1 MMRKYKILIAT
12 PFLSDKPIRG
22 YENIVLSIVEDLFEN
37 KHDVDIITFDSEGN
51 RILSNTL
58 FKKYFNKILIIRVNK
73 FQRFINLFIGLLTGQ
88 SIQVSYFSGNQ
99 SDEKQV
105 LRHIQYENY
114 DLVISI
120 TVRMARFLTYVNS
133 NAYKVIH
140 LVDPHVLNYSRS
152 MAWENFYMRFIYWID
167 YPRLLKFERNV
178 LQKFQLR
185 TLISDEDI
193 NEMALVYDQKFE
205 KLTYGSRNVSEL
217 TNFLDFD
224 KRDKDKMVITGNMS
238 YKPNV
243 VGIEWFCNYV
253 FPLLLKNHPTLN
265 LYLIGQNPSKQL
277 LKLQSKNIILTGY
290 ITNLSSFM
298 ENAIVSI
305 CPINHRIG
313 VQTKI
318 LEAFSQK
325 LPVIATSNSNS
336 GINASVGKEI
346 LIADTPEEFLMQY
359 EYILKKENW
368 QKLSKNGF
376 DLFKNHFDLTTN
388 MRKMNSIIFK
398 KIDEFKSL

>member
-1 MMRKYKILIAT
+1 MRKYNVLIAT

-22 YENIVLSIVEDLFEN
+22 YENIVLSIVQDLFEN
-37 KHDVDIITFDSEGN
+37 KHKVDIITFDSDGN
-51 RILSNTL
+51 RKLSNTFL
-58 FKKYFNKILIIRVNK
+58 KKYTNKLLIIRANK
-73 FQRFINLFIGLLTGQ
+73 IQRFINLFFGFLTGQ
-88 SIQVSYFSGNQ
+88 SFQVSYFSGNY
-99 SDEKQV
+99 SDERQV
-105 LRHIQYENY
+105 LRHIHNENY

-120 TVRMARFLTYVNS
+120 TVRMARFLTCVNS

-152 MAWENFYMRFIYWID
+152 MTWENFFMRIIYWID
-167 YPRLLKFERNV
+167 YPRLLKFERKV
-178 LQKFQLR
+178 LQKFHLR

-193 NEMALVYDQKFE
+193 KDISLLYDQKFE

-217 TNFLDFD
+217 TYFLDFD

-243 VGIEWFCNYV
+243 VGVEWFCNYV
-253 FPLLLKNHPTLN
+253 FPLLLKNHPTLK
-265 LYLIGQNPSKQL
+265 LYLIGQNPSKRL
-277 LKLQSKNIILTGY
+277 LKFQSENIILTGY
-290 ITNLSSFM
+290 IPSLSSFM
-298 ENAIVSI
+298 SDAIVSI
-305 CPINHRIG
+305 CPVNHRIG

-346 LIADTPEEFLMQY
+346 LIADSPEEFLIQF
-359 EYILKKENW
+359 EFILKKNNW
-368 QKLSKNGF
+368 QKISKNGF
-376 DLFKNHFDLTTN
+376 ELLKKHFDLTN
-388 MRKMNSIIFK
+388 NIRKMNSIILK
-398 KIDEFKSL
+398 KIDDFNSL